1 MPLLLQDMKILCILF
16 QKISNEMKKVYPVC
30 HYIHINT
37 FSIADAKTVA
47 SSFDCK
53 YTETSGALNHNVDEL
68 LVGILKQIRLKQ
80 AEKARFSASGGRR
93 KNRLAGN
100 LSVPTGKS
108 PRNLGV
114 PRRKSAGLRVRGLLD
129 KMLGVD
135 SKSKSCDDL
144 NVL

>member
-1 MPLLLQDMKILCILF
+1 MKILCILF
-16 QKISNEMKKVYPVC
+16 QEFSNEMKKVYPVC
-30 HYIHINT
+30 HYIHILNT

>member
-1 MPLLLQDMKILCILF
+1 MKILCILF
-16 QKISNEMKKVYPVC
+16 QEFSNEMKKVYPVC
-30 HYIHINT
+30 HYIHINMY
-37 FSIADAKTVA
+37 FFIADAKTVA

>member
-1 MPLLLQDMKILCILF
+1 MKILCILF
-16 QKISNEMKKVYPVC
+16 QEFSNEMRESLPGLSLYSYKY
-30 HYIHINT
+30 
-37 FSIADAKTVA
+37 FFFIADAKTVA

-135 SKSKSCDDL
+135 PKSKSCDDL